1 MRPLCSRIRQYAPR
15 LVTGGVPRRGYSA
28 AAFRVALRSPFD
40 RLRPAAIPPPAALC
54 GGKGPMYSSPSSVL
68 LRLLYARSGRLS
80 SVFQNKFF
88 HVENLALW
96 NRPGILRRLCFEI
109 PRKRGKTLC
118 IPDGIV
124 AVSAPKADFAL
135 ITAVRH
141 YENIYSR
148 RAGIID
154 AQIIFRFLHSR
165 LCGNHVALKP
175 RPAQAQ
181 PLRSFG
187 CKLERFPFQDAGKC
201 WPLRAGR
208 VPGRTGLP
216 KRNYR
221 VIPIA
226 ASTERPRPVCPK
238 QQSRRQHTPR
248 KQYPPFIIRC
258 KKHIFR
264 EGCFLFAVAL

>member
-1 MRPLCSRIRQYAPR
+1 MRPLCSRIHQYAPR

-141 YENIYSR
+141 YDNK
-148 RAGIID
+148 G
-154 AQIIFRFLHSR
+154 FL
-165 LCGNHVALKP
+165 
-175 RPAQAQ
+175 
-181 PLRSFG
+181 
-187 CKLERFPFQDAGKC
+187 
-201 WPLRAGR
+201 LRAGR
-208 VPGRTGLP
+208 SPARPGFLAY
-216 KRNYR
+216 NHLA
-221 VIPIA
+221 IPIPA
-226 ASTERPRPVCPK
+226 PAEAPRPVRPK
-238 QQSRRQHTPR
+238 QQPRRQHTPR

>member
-1 MRPLCSRIRQYAPR
+1 MRPLCSRIHQYAPR

-88 HVENLALW
+88 RVENLTLW
-96 NRPGILRRLCFEI
+96 NRPEILRRLCFKI
-109 PRKRGKTLC
+109 LRKRGKPFR

-124 AVSAPKADFAL
+124 AVSAPKADFTL

-141 YENIYSR
+141 CENIYSR

-154 AQIIFRFLHSR
+154 AQIIFRFLHPR

-187 CKLERFPFQDAGKC
+187 CKLKRFPFQDAGKC

-208 VPGRTGLP
+208 SPARPGFLAY
-216 KRNYR
+216 NHLA
-221 VIPIA
+221 IPIPA
-226 ASTERPRPVCPK
+226 PAEAPRPVRPK
-238 QQSRRQHTPR
+238 QQPRRQHTP
-248 KQYPPFIIRC
+248 P
-258 KKHIFR
+258 
-264 EGCFLFAVAL
+264 